1 MHRYG
6 RMDVAARTSSVAQ
19 LAGYGG
25 EPWTLKNVHVLDC
38 RTEIDAAA
46 GDALVPPSLRP
57 GIPAY
62 GGLAVLRVLESP
74 VGPFSLAELRVG
86 VRIGSTAG
94 LFIVG
99 AICDSAPARQ
109 ALAERWGYP
118 ATAGEVRLEE
128 HYHQARGVVTV
139 EGRTVMD
146 LVITERRP
154 LPGTRLNVAS
164 LVNLAR
170 GPDGGLVLAN
180 TPVQI
185 AYAQPEGGRQI
196 LRTFDGSAFRAGDAF
211 RPAFPM
217 GATIGVADL
226 TLCGIDVVVDPLVP
240 AEESVRIVA

>member
-6 RMDVAARTSSVAQ
+6 TLDVAARAASAAR
-19 LAGYGG
+19 LERFGG
-25 EPWTLKNVHVLDC
+25 EPWSLKGVHVLDC

-46 GDALVPPSLRP
+46 GDAIVPPSLRP

-62 GGLAVLRVLESP
+62 GSIAVLKVPESP

-86 VRIGSTAG
+86 VRIGSVAG
-94 LFIVG
+94 FFIVG
-99 AICDSAPARQ
+99 AVCDSAAARK
-109 ALAERWGYP
+109 ALAGRWGYP
-118 ATAGEVRLEE
+118 VRAGEVRLEE
-128 HYHQARGVVTV
+128 LYHLARGVVEV
-139 EGRTVMD
+139 HGRTVLD
-146 LVITERRP
+146 VVLTERRP

-164 LVNLAR
+164 LVNLAQ

-185 AYAQPEGGRQI
+185 AYAQPEGGRQV
-196 LRTFDGSAFRAGDAF
+196 LNAFDGPAFGAGDAF

-226 TLCGIDVVVDPLVP
+226 TLGGIDVVADPLVP